1 MFRDLTDDPRPVGM
15 DPLRLGDRPFLLRDA
30 AFFVIDGDTIR
41 VKSTEDSA
49 KDGPMG
55 YRLHQQAFAIRFRS
69 IAAPEKPRYSSTD
82 RTLLAAGVDPH
93 ARSAGIMA
101 RDGLRRM
108 LDGFAILVQPS
119 GRLDR
124 YGRMLADISRTP
136 VSGRKIDVTSA
147 MSLEH
152 LLLNAGLVSR
162 FGPES
167 LPARHPVPADSQN
180 AGMAFEPA

>member
-1 MFRDLTDDPRPVGM
+1 MFHDLTDNPRPVGL
-15 DPLRLGDRPFLLRDA
+15 DPLRLGDRPFLLRAA

-41 VKSTEDSA
+41 VKSRDDSDRDDE
-49 KDGPMG
+49 KG

-82 RTLLAAGVDPH
+82 RSLLAAGVDPH

-108 LDGFAILVQPS
+108 LEGFAILVQPS

-124 YGRMLADISRTP
+124 YGRMLADVSRAP
-136 VSGRKIDVTSA
+136 VAARSIDVGRA
-147 MSLEH
+147 VSLEH
-152 LLLNAGLVSR
+152 LLIEAGLVSR

-167 LPARHPVPADSQN
+167 LPARHPVGAEHQG
-180 AGMAFEPA
+180 AGMALDPA